1 MVAMILVTGG
11 TGFVGQSLIRQLI
24 ANGYEV
30 RTLVRPGHSSPNL
43 PKGITLDV
51 VVASLTDERGIRAA
65 LKGVE
70 QVYHLVTGEYQGT
83 KADLLISDI
92 QSTQV
97 VSHAAAEI
105 GIKHLIYI
113 SHLGAD
119 RASAYPVLKAKG
131 IAENTIRNSGVPF
144 TILRSGIAYGPGDH
158 LTEGLRSIIQSAR
171 LFFLLPDGG
180 SMRLQPIWI
189 DDLVSCLIWS
199 LEDSDKKNKT
209 LDIGGPEALSLREMT
224 DIIQAVLGIKNSPIG
239 VSSAYMRIL
248 TVTLESMAPLF
259 PLSTFWLDYFSSD
272 RTCSIDT
279 MPRQFGI
286 LPAKFS
292 QKIGYIKTSKNPR
305 KVASKRKK

>member
-1 MVAMILVTGG
+1 MKRMILVTGG

-30 RTLVRPGHSSPNL
+30 RTLVRPGHASPNL
-43 PKGITLDV
+43 PMGISLDV
-51 VVASLTDERGIRAA
+51 VVSSLTDERGVRAA
-65 LKGVE
+65 MKGVD
-70 QVYHLVTGEYQGT
+70 QVFHLVTGEYEGSG
-83 KADLLISDI
+83 ADLLISDI

-97 VSHAAAEI
+97 VTRTAAEI
-105 GIKHLIYI
+105 GIKHILYL

-131 IAENTIRNSGVPF
+131 IAENTIRNSGVPY
-144 TILRSGIAYGPGDH
+144 TILRSGIVFGPGDH
-158 LTEGLRSIIQSAR
+158 LTEGLKTIIQSSR

-180 SMRLQPIWI
+180 GMHLQPIWI

-199 LEDSDKKNKT
+199 LEDPGKKNT
-209 LDIGGPEALSLREMT
+209 TIDIGGPEALSLRQMV
-224 DIIQAVLGIKNSPIG
+224 DQIQATIGIKNAPIG
-239 VSSAYMRIL
+239 VPSAYMRIL
-248 TVTLESMAPLF
+248 TVTLESLTPLF
-259 PLSTFWLDYFSSD
+259 PLSIFWLDYFSAD

-292 QKIGYIKTSKNPR
+292 QKIGDLKTSKIIR
-305 KVASKRKK
+305 KLTLKRKK